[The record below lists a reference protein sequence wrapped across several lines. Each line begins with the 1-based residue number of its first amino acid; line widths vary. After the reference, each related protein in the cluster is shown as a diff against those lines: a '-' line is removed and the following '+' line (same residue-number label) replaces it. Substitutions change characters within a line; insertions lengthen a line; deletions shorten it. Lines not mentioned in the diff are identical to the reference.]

1 MGISLAA
8 VLAIGLMVYVF
19 APARNLARGSA
30 KSRLEYLNERKDQIY
45 ENLRD
50 LNFENRSGKY
60 PEAEF
65 AAQRDAIETEAAV
78 VLAEI
83 AALEKR

>member
-1 MGISLAA
+1 MA
-8 VLAIGLMVYVF
+8 YVF
-19 APARNLARGSA
+19 APSRNLARGSA
-30 KSRLEYLNERKDQIY
+30 KSRLEYLKERKDQIY

-50 LNFENRSGKY
+50 LNFENRAGKY

-65 AAQRDAIETEAAV
+65 EVQRNAIETEAAG

-83 AALEKR
+83 EALEKN